1 MLYKEQSGQ
10 TSTELILLFA
20 GMIMIILLAMNI
32 YQNYLV
38 SLSDELN
45 NNEVNDLINKIDKI
59 NDNIKKK
66 KLGDYSLIN

>member
-1 MLYKEQSGQ
+1 MLYQEQSGQ

-20 GMIMIILLAMNI
+20 GMVMIILLAMNI

-59 NDNIKKK
+59 NDYVKK
-66 KLGDYSLIN
+66 

>member
-59 NDNIKKK
+59 NDYVKK
-66 KLGDYSLIN
+66 